1 MLDKMTNY
9 KDRKEQQYWIDILKS
24 VEEKRLKS
32 KKETLQS
39 NISLFKKYNINLS
52 KIRTTRPEPIKP
64 VLPPNITAS
73 EQDVAI
79 LELFNKLMQ
88 KICKELNLYY
98 YDNNMINNDEKPNC
112 LYCELYYQQN
122 KSQYKGQ
129 IKVVNNK
136 GISLKKLSIEKIITD
151 NNIIIDFSGTDP
163 TNDFLK
169 VSHDV
174 FPVLY
179 NIDDNIELKD
189 IILESLLQNDGII
202 KYIQIRKSI

>member
-24 VEEKRLKS
+24 VEEKKLKS

-39 NISLFKKYNINLS
+39 NISLFKKYNINFS
-52 KIRTTRPEPIKP
+52 KIRTSRPEPIKP

-151 NNIIIDFSGTDP
+151 NNFIIDFSGTDP

>member
-151 NNIIIDFSGTDP
+151 NNFIIDFSGTDP

>member
-151 NNIIIDFSGTDP
+151 NNFIIDFSGTDP

-179 NIDDNIELKD
+179 NIDDNSELKD

>member
-24 VEEKRLKS
+24 VEEKKLKS

-39 NISLFKKYNINLS
+39 NISLFKKYNINFS
-52 KIRTTRPEPIKP
+52 KIRTSRPEPIKP

-112 LYCELYYQQN
+112 LYCELHYQEN
-122 KSQYKGQ
+122 KSQYKGH

-136 GISLKKLSIEKIITD
+136 GSSLKKLSIEKIITD
-151 NNIIIDFSGTDP
+151 NNFIIDFSGTDP

>member
-24 VEEKRLKS
+24 VEEKKLKS

-39 NISLFKKYNINLS
+39 NISLFKKYNINFS
-52 KIRTTRPEPIKP
+52 KIRTSRPEPIKP

-112 LYCELYYQQN
+112 LYCELHYKEN
-122 KSQYKGQ
+122 KSQYKGH

-136 GISLKKLSIEKIITD
+136 GSSLKKLSIEKIITD
-151 NNIIIDFSGTDP
+151 NNFIIDFSGKDP

-169 VSHDV
+169 VSPDV

-179 NIDDNIELKD
+179 NIDDNSELKD